1 MAGGADLIVLY
12 ILGGILLLL
21 LILTSIPVFF
31 SFEFRESLS
40 FTLKYGFIDLTGFIT
55 PKEKSEEETKKKSKK
70 KSKSKKKDDSESEEE
85 KPKSNFLKDCI
96 KANGVGGFLS
106 IVKALLV
113 IITKRVAMIIK
124 AIHLKDCDVYL
135 CVGGEDAAQIA
146 EQYGK
151 ICAVLYPA
159 AQVLFKFFHCK
170 KGRTTVDLN
179 YNSTESLVIAEGK
192 LYVLPITVIF
202 HGICLI
208 VKSVPYILK
217 LVKKEATK

>member
-1 MAGGADLIVLY
+1 MIILY

-21 LILTSIPVFF
+21 LLLLSVPVFF

-40 FTLKYGFIDLTGFIT
+40 FKLKYGFVDLTKFIT
-55 PKEKSEEETKKKSKK
+55 SKEKTEEEKPKKKTKKKPEKK
-70 KSKSKKKDDSESEEE
+70 TDENAED

-96 KANGVGGFLS
+96 KANGVGGFLG
-106 IVKALLV
+106 IVKSLLV
-113 IITKRVAMIIK
+113 IVTKRVAKIIR
-124 AIHLKDCDVYL
+124 AIHLRECDVYL

-159 AQVLFKFFHCK
+159 AQILFKFFHCK

-179 YNSTESLVIAEGK
+179 YKSEESLVIAEGK
-192 LYVLPITVIF
+192 LRVFPIALIF
-202 HGICLI
+202 QGICLI
-208 VKSVPYILK
+208 VQSVPYILK
-217 LVKKEATK
+217 LVTKKQ

>member
-1 MAGGADLIVLY
+1 MIVLY

-40 FTLKYGFIDLTGFIT
+40 FTLKYGFVDLTKFIT
-55 PKEKSEEETKKKSKK
+55 PKEKSEEEKQKKTKKKKA
-70 KSKSKKKDDSESEEE
+70 KSEKKDEEKKDE

-96 KANGVGGFLS
+96 KANGVGGFLG

-113 IITKRVAMIIK
+113 IITKRVAKIIR
-124 AIHLKDCDVYL
+124 AIHLRECDVYL
-135 CVGGEDAAQIA
+135 CVGGADAAQIA

-151 ICAVLYPA
+151 ICAILYPA

-179 YNSTESLVIAEGK
+179 YKSEGSLVIAEGK
-192 LYVLPITVIF
+192 LRVFPIAVIF
-202 HGICLI
+202 QGLCLI
-208 VKSVPYILK
+208 VQSIPYILK